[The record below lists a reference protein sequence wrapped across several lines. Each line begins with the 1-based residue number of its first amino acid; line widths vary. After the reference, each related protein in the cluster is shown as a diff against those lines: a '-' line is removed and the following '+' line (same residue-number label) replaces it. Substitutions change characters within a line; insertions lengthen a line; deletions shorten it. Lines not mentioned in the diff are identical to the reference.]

1 MSNTIQV
8 IEKDSNHY
16 PTLLREISSSPK
28 QLYIR
33 GNVDLLSTSPLIAI
47 VGTRNISDY
56 GKQVLSHIVP
66 PLVKA
71 GVVIVSGLAFGVD
84 GFAHKIA
91 LEQQGKCIAV
101 FGCGIDQIYPQAH
114 SALAKRIL
122 ELGGALVSEY
132 PVGTP
137 SLPHQ
142 FPVRNRI
149 ISGLSKA
156 TIIIEAK
163 EKSGSLITANFA
175 LEQNRDVFAVPG
187 NIFHDNQKGTNN
199 LIARGAVP
207 VTSAEDLL
215 DKLNLKKDEV
225 TPTLFLH
232 FDSKEEENIFTC
244 LQEPR
249 SLDDLVS
256 ATRINPSLASQTIS
270 LMELKGLVKT
280 IGGRYTRVT

>member
-1 MSNTIQV
+1 MTDITTILK
-8 IEKDSNHY
+8 ESADF
-16 PTLLREISSSPK
+16 PPLLKEIASPPK
-28 QLYIR
+28 ELFVR
-33 GNVDLLSTSPLIAI
+33 GSIPLLSSSPLIAI
-47 VGTRNISDY
+47 VGTRRISEY
-56 GKQVLSHIVP
+56 GKQVIHHIVP

-71 GVVIVSGLAFGVD
+71 GAVIVSGLAFGVD
-84 GFAHKIA
+84 AYAHKVA
-91 LEQQGKCIAV
+91 LEEQGKCIAV
-101 FGCGIDQIYPQAH
+101 FGCGIDQIYPQENT
-114 SALAKRIL
+114 ALARKIL

-175 LEQNRDVFAVPG
+175 LEQNRDVYAVPG
-187 NIFHDNQKGTNN
+187 NIFHDNQKGTNS
-199 LIARGAVP
+199 LISRGAIP
-207 VTSAEDLL
+207 VTSAEELL
-215 DKLNLKKDEV
+215 DKLNLKKDEAA
-225 TPTLFLH
+225 PTLFLH
-232 FDSKEEENIFTC
+232 FDSKEEETIFTC

-249 SLDDLVS
+249 SLDDLAS
-256 ATRINPSLASQTIS
+256 ATNLNPSLMSQTIS

-280 IGGRYTRVT
+280 LGGRYTRVT